1 MDWRETVLGFS
12 AHASPAV
19 GGRYYVER
27 LAGGWIVDHES
38 RDLDGQWCIR
48 HIEGQWATL
57 KEAKAAAEADNAARS
72 QGTGQCGT
80 A

>member
-27 LAGGWIVDHES
+27 LAGGWIVDHEA

-57 KEAKAAAEADNAARS
+57 KEAKAAARTQHQS
-72 QGTGQCGT
+72 HPRRRPRVRP
-80 A
+80 